1 MPKKKIVQIQ
11 EGFIPVRRKKG
22 YQPSQGNIDT
32 SKPPR
37 GGSGVPQKPQT
48 DSGKKSNKD

>member
-1 MPKKKIVQIQ
+1 MSKKKITHIQ
-11 EGFIPVRRKKG
+11 EGFAPIRRKKG
-22 YQPSQGNIDT
+22 HQPSQGNIDI